1 MSVAADL
8 LSAAMY
14 ALIINNIIFTGG
26 FGASEAVR
34 MAAKPKQLFPLTILI
49 TFFSTFSSI
58 ICVLLDQ
65 FPKIRALN
73 DIAHSGIFLAVIVVL
88 YFIVLF
94 AAVGIFKAKKR
105 TVSKIA
111 ISAFNTLVL
120 AVPFINSRSAFGF
133 AEAIGMGIGSGL
145 AFVVAVLLINFG
157 LRRLSQNKNIPDCF
171 KGTPAIFIYVSILSL
186 AFAGVSGKG
195 LTL

>member
-1 MSVAADL
+1 MSVITDL

-14 ALIINNIIFTGG
+14 ALVLNNIIFTGG

-49 TFFSTFSSI
+49 TFFSTTSSI

-65 FPKIRALN
+65 IKSIRVLN
-73 DIAHSGIFLAVIVVL
+73 EIVHSVIFLAVIVVL
-88 YFIVLF
+88 YFIVLI
-94 AAVGIFKAKKR
+94 AAIVLFKAKKR
-105 TVSKIA
+105 TISKIA

-133 AEAIGMGIGSGL
+133 AEAIGVGVGSGF

-157 LRRLSQNKNIPDCF
+157 LRRLSENKNIPNCF

-186 AFAGVSGKG
+186 AFAGISGKG

>member
-1 MSVAADL
+1 MSIVADL

-14 ALIINNIIFTGG
+14 ALVINNIIFTGG

-34 MAAKPKQLFPLTILI
+34 MSAKPKQLFPLTILI

-58 ICVLLDQ
+58 ICVVLDQ
-65 FPKIRALN
+65 FPRIRALN
-73 DIAHSGIFLAVIVVL
+73 DIIHSIIFLAVIVVL
-88 YFIVLF
+88 YFVVLF
-94 AAVGIFKAKKR
+94 VAVVVFKAKRR

-133 AEAIGMGIGSGL
+133 AEAIGIGIGSGL

-157 LRRLSQNKNIPDCF
+157 LRRLAKNDSIPNCF
-171 KGTPAIFIYVSILSL
+171 RGTPALFVYVSVLAL
-186 AFAGVSGKG
+186 AFAGISSKG